1 MNRAQCDMM
10 IKRRQRTGMV
20 NGEREQVGIG
30 DLVVPHYTCPI
41 QPRRIAQTD
50 ITPPKLVVKIV
61 AGKRK
66 FLPYLIEAR
75 RRALRVSRQIQ
86 DAQNTILGQR
96 ASRN

>member
-1 MNRAQCDMM
+1 
-10 IKRRQRTGMV
+10 
-20 NGEREQVGIG
+20 
-30 DLVVPHYTCPI
+30 
-41 QPRRIAQTD
+41 
-50 ITPPKLVVKIV
+50 VVKIV

-66 FLPYLIEAR
+66 FLHYLIEAQ